1 MLQTKSGNTFKK
13 DVKILLKRKYDFQK
27 LQHVVSLL
35 AKQKTLP
42 LKYKA
47 HNLSGEY
54 SKYQE
59 CHIEPNWIL
68 IYKIEEEIKFLYLFF
83 FFIHRDLFK

>member
-1 MLQTKSGNTFKK
+1 MLQIKSGNTFKK
-13 DVKILLKRKYDFQK
+13 DVKTLLKRKYAFQK

-42 LKYKA
+42 LKYKE

-59 CHIEPNWIL
+59 CRIEPNWIL
-68 IYKIEEEIKFLYLFF
+68 IYKIEEETNSLYLFRTGT
-83 FFIHRDLFK
+83 HSDLFK

>member
-1 MLQTKSGNTFKK
+1 MLQIKSGNTFKK
-13 DVKILLKRKYDFQK
+13 DVKTLLKRKYDFQK

-42 LKYKA
+42 LKYKE

-68 IYKIEEEIKFLYLFF
+68 IYKSEEETNSLYLFRTGT
-83 FFIHRDLFK
+83 HSDLFK

>member
-1 MLQTKSGNTFKK
+1 MLQIKSGNTFKK
-13 DVKILLKRKYDFQK
+13 DIKTLLKRKYDFQK

-42 LKYKA
+42 LKYKE

-68 IYKIEEEIKFLYLFF
+68 IYKIEEETNSLYLFRTGT
-83 FFIHRDLFK
+83 HSDLFK

>member
-1 MLQTKSGNTFKK
+1 MLQIKSGNTFKK

-35 AKQKTLP
+35 AKQKKLP
-42 LKYKA
+42 LKYKE

-68 IYKIEEEIKFLYLFF
+68 IYKIEEETNSLYLFRTGT
-83 FFIHRDLFK
+83 HSDLFK

>member
-1 MLQTKSGNTFKK
+1 MLQIKSGNTFKK
-13 DVKILLKRKYDFQK
+13 DVKTLLKRKYDFQK

-42 LKYKA
+42 LKYKE

-54 SKYQE
+54 SK
-59 CHIEPNWIL
+59 
-68 IYKIEEEIKFLYLFF
+68 
-83 FFIHRDLFK
+83 

>member
-1 MLQTKSGNTFKK
+1 MLQIKSGNTFKK
-13 DVKILLKRKYDFQK
+13 DVKTLLKRKYDFQK

-59 CHIEPNWIL
+59 CHI
-68 IYKIEEEIKFLYLFF
+68 
-83 FFIHRDLFK
+83 